1 MRKKTVEIKLGNV
14 VYQVERE
21 FVGAAC
27 REELLMRRLVDDMKN
42 IGAQSEKV
50 PIFEP
55 GNSGFNICKLNL
67 KKRAL

>member
-1 MRKKTVEIKLGNV
+1 MRKKAVEIKLGNV

-27 REELLMRRLVDDMKN
+27 REELLIRRLVDDMKN
-42 IGAQSEKV
+42 IEKV
-50 PIFEP
+50 SIFEP